1 MSDQKPFL
9 VLWSQA
15 AVDAAGPNLSP
26 LQAKLLEETTEIMTK
41 AHDCFLHVFG
51 RTEELCYLCTGNEFP
66 DQWKMYVQIG
76 RWAPLPPIRDDH
88 PDPER
93 RGKVF
98 KMPEALKEP
107 DNEVFALFE
116 NLA

>member
-1 MSDQKPFL
+1 
-9 VLWSQA
+9 
-15 AVDAAGPNLSP
+15 
-26 LQAKLLEETTEIMTK
+26 
-41 AHDCFLHVFG
+41 
-51 RTEELCYLCTGNEFP
+51 
-66 DQWKMYVQIG
+66 MYVQIG

-107 DNEVFALFE
+107 ENEVFALFE
-116 NLA
+116 DLA